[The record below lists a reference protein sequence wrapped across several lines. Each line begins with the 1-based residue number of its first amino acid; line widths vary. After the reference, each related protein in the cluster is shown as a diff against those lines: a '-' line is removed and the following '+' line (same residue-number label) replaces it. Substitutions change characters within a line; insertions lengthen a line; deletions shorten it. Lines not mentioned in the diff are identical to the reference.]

1 MITVLLKMQTSKSN
15 VRLSFMLQKQVIRF
29 LLIGIIVTIVDYSV
43 YQLLLLI
50 FDSFAVPKGIG
61 FIIGTLLAYL
71 LNRRYTFSSRRNIGS
86 SINSFFFLYL
96 ISLLVNT
103 FLNSLVLSLFENDTV
118 TIHLAFVIATIASA
132 TINFIGMKFYVF
144 KE

>member
-1 MITVLLKMQTSKSN
+1 MSDYF
-15 VRLSFMLQKQVIRF
+15 FMLQKQLTRF
-29 LLIGIIVTIVDYSV
+29 LLIGIFVTTVDYAV
-43 YQLLLLI
+43 YQYLLLI
-50 FDSFAVPKGIG
+50 FDNFFVPKGVG

-71 LNRRYTFSSRRNIGS
+71 LNRRYTFSSRRNINS
-86 SINSFFFLYL
+86 SINSFFSLYL
-96 ISLLVNT
+96 ISLVVNT
-103 FLNSLVLSLFENDTV
+103 NLNSLVISLFGNDTV